1 MVQSP
6 KSSVK
11 KKKKGNVTPIT
22 NSKIVFEKKQQDKL
36 DTNKCPIPKENSQ
49 TDFDD
54 YCLGIREITPA
65 NHFQK

>member
-1 MVQSP
+1 MEQSP

-36 DTNKCPIPKENSQ
+36 DTNNCPIPKEN
-49 TDFDD
+49 
-54 YCLGIREITPA
+54 P
-65 NHFQK
+65 